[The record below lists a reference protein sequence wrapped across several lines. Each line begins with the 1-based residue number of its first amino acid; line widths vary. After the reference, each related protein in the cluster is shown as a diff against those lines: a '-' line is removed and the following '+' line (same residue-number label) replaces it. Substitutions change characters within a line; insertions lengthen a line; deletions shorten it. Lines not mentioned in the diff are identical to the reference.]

1 MPGIFDIVNK
11 RVVLNPNVL
20 LIPELKAV
28 YEKYDGDLAPFCYIH
43 YITDPSDTYGSGLG
57 DRLSEVLLKDF
68 PGKYQPTDPCIEAA
82 IWKIKMI
89 SATIEDGLLD
99 AGREAAHKV
108 RKAIQEMDISPNDPK
123 TLKVITDILTTLP
136 ELIDA
141 LAKTELRRNE
151 AKMRKNSKGK
161 EVKKAYDQ

>member
-1 MPGIFDIVNK
+1 
-11 RVVLNPNVL
+11 
-20 LIPELKAV
+20 
-28 YEKYDGDLAPFCYIH
+28 
-43 YITDPSDTYGSGLG
+43 
-57 DRLSEVLLKDF
+57 
-68 PGKYQPTDPCIEAA
+68 
-82 IWKIKMI
+82 
-89 SATIEDGLLD
+89 
-99 AGREAAHKV
+99 
-108 RKAIQEMDISPNDPK
+108 MDISPNDPK